1 MKRAILFILLI
12 ITGLGIFFYPY
23 VSNWLIEK
31 NASYIIETYDQAVE
45 ASGNQEIEKEWKK
58 AKEYNDSLEG
68 TVLKDPFI
76 EGSGMALQDNYKE
89 VLIIDGIMG
98 YVEIPAIDVKLSI
111 FHGTSDATLQKGIGH
126 LEGSSLP
133 IGGSGTHA
141 ILTGHTGLS
150 KAKFFTDL
158 VELKEGDRFYLRILD
173 KTLAYLVDQIKV
185 VEPENTKDL
194 QSISGKDYVT
204 LLTCTPYGVN
214 SHRLLVRGV
223 RTEYHPEEKT
233 EAQDI
238 KKTLTK
244 EQRMLILTAVTS
256 LVTVLLLICIVWVV
270 RRKRRQKR

>member
-1 MKRAILFILLI
+1 MKRAILIILLI

-89 VLIIDGIMG
+89 LLNIDGIMG

-158 VELKEGDRFYLRILD
+158 VELKEGERFYLRILD

>member
-1 MKRAILFILLI
+1 MKRAILIILLI

-89 VLIIDGIMG
+89 LLNIDGIMG

-233 EAQDI
+233 EVQDI

>member
-1 MKRAILFILLI
+1 MKRAILIILLI

-89 VLIIDGIMG
+89 LLNIDGIMG

-256 LVTVLLLICIVWVV
+256 LVTVLLLICIVRVV

>member
-1 MKRAILFILLI
+1 MKRAILIILLI

-89 VLIIDGIMG
+89 LLNIDGIMG

>member
-1 MKRAILFILLI
+1 MKRAILIILLI

-89 VLIIDGIMG
+89 LLNIDGIMG

-133 IGGSGTHA
+133 IGGPGTHA

-173 KTLAYLVDQIKV
+173 KTLVYLVDQIKV

-194 QSISGKDYVT
+194 RSISGKDYVT

-233 EAQDI
+233 VAQNI
-238 KKTLTK
+238 KKTLTR

-256 LVTVLLLICIVWVV
+256 LVTVLLLICIAWVI

>member
-1 MKRAILFILLI
+1 MKRAILIILLI

-89 VLIIDGIMG
+89 LLNIDGIMG

-133 IGGSGTHA
+133 IGGPGTHA

-256 LVTVLLLICIVWVV
+256 LVTVLLLICIAWVV

>member
-1 MKRAILFILLI
+1 MKRAILIILLI

-89 VLIIDGIMG
+89 LLNIDGIMG

-214 SHRLLVRGV
+214 SHRLLVR
-223 RTEYHPEEKT
+223 
-233 EAQDI
+233 
-238 KKTLTK
+238 LS
-244 EQRMLILTAVTS
+244 LIH
-256 LVTVLLLICIVWVV
+256 I
-270 RRKRRQKR
+270 

>member
-1 MKRAILFILLI
+1 MKRAILIILLI

-68 TVLKDPFI
+68 KVLKDPFI

-89 VLIIDGIMG
+89 LLNIDGIMG

-141 ILTGHTGLS
+141 ILTGHTCLS

-233 EAQDI
+233 EVQDI

>member
-1 MKRAILFILLI
+1 
-12 ITGLGIFFYPY
+12 
-23 VSNWLIEK
+23 
-31 NASYIIETYDQAVE
+31 
-45 ASGNQEIEKEWKK
+45 
-58 AKEYNDSLEG
+58 
-68 TVLKDPFI
+68 
-76 EGSGMALQDNYKE
+76 MALQDNYKE
-89 VLIIDGIMG
+89 LLNIDGIMG

-194 QSISGKDYVT
+194 QSISEKDYVT

>member
-1 MKRAILFILLI
+1 
-12 ITGLGIFFYPY
+12 
-23 VSNWLIEK
+23 
-31 NASYIIETYDQAVE
+31 
-45 ASGNQEIEKEWKK
+45 
-58 AKEYNDSLEG
+58 
-68 TVLKDPFI
+68 
-76 EGSGMALQDNYKE
+76 
-89 VLIIDGIMG
+89 MG

-233 EAQDI
+233 EVQDI